1 MYMKKYAK
9 PGAGIA
15 DIDVSN
21 CILAQTSILDARHCW
36 WWRYIM
42 SFVRSSAI
50 ILSLLARV
58 DTLLLILRFLKWIYE
73 SYGKTCWALNPEFYF
88 VMQKQKSI
96 LILEENVLPLI
107 FQIKKNKCNEW
118 SWKFK
123 IVEVINSLHNI
134 LKNVEKIIQIIEII
148 YM

>member
-1 MYMKKYAK
+1 
-9 PGAGIA
+9 
-15 DIDVSN
+15 
-21 CILAQTSILDARHCW
+21 
-36 WWRYIM
+36 
-42 SFVRSSAI
+42 
-50 ILSLLARV
+50 
-58 DTLLLILRFLKWIYE
+58 
-73 SYGKTCWALNPEFYF
+73 
-88 VMQKQKSI
+88 MQKQKSI

-134 LKNVEKIIQIIEII
+134 LKNVEKIVQIIEII